1 MQIVKRF
8 ICSAVLLLGGAASG
22 QEYTKEGE
30 LTLPDYRKWI
40 YLGSGI
46 GMTYEGTEAKEPPF
60 TNVFAEPR
68 AYDAFMKNGEWPDKT
83 VLIAEM
89 RASGSAV
96 SINKAGRVQLEKIVD
111 IEGEVKDA
119 SKGGWAFY
127 GFGNGTRKG
136 KLFAKSVPCY
146 SCHEQHAA
154 VDNTFVQ
161 FYPTLIETAKKHGT
175 YKER

>member
-1 MQIVKRF
+1 MKRLIVL
-8 ICSAVLLLGGAASG
+8 SLLLGGGLAA
-22 QEYTKEGE
+22 QQYAKDGE
-30 LTLPDYRKWI
+30 LALPDYRKWV
-40 YLGSGI
+40 YLGSGL
-46 GMTYEGTEAKEPPF
+46 GMTYSGTESKDPPF
-60 TNVFAEPR
+60 TNVFAEPA
-68 AYDAFMKNGEWPDKT
+68 AYDAFMKTGTWPDKT

-96 SINKAGRVQLEKIVD
+96 SINKAGRVQIANVVA

-127 GFGNGTRKG
+127 GFENGAQKG

-161 FYPTLIETAKKHGT
+161 FYPTLVETAKKHGT
-175 YKER
+175 YKDR

>member
-1 MQIVKRF
+1 MRKLIGLT
-8 ICSAVLLLGGAASG
+8 LLVVAGAAA
-22 QEYTKEGE
+22 QQYTKDGQ
-30 LTLPDYRKWI
+30 LALPDYRKWV
-40 YLGSGI
+40 YLGSGL
-46 GMTYEGTEAKEPPF
+46 GMTYTGKESKDPPF
-60 TNVFAEPR
+60 TNVFAEPG
-68 AYDAFMKNGEWPDKT
+68 AYDAFMKNGVWPDKT

-96 SINKAGRVQLEKIVD
+96 SINKGGRVQMDKIVA

-127 GFGNGTRKG
+127 GFENGSRSG

-161 FYPTLIETAKKHGT
+161 FYPTLMETAKRHGT